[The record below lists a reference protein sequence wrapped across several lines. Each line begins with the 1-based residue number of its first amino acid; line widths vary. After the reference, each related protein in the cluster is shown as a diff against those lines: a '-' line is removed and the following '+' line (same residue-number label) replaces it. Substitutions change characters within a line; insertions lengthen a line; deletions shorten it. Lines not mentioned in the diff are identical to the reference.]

1 MANGEKPGSGVRG
14 SHLRVVEKDV
24 VNAPSDFLDRP
35 ERVLDLPI
43 LPVLSRDDEEYAATV
58 AQFVAQG

>member
-1 MANGEKPGSGVRG
+1 MAHDEKRGSGARG
-14 SHLRVVEKDV
+14 SHLRVVEKIV
-24 VNAPSDFLDRP
+24 VKASSDFHDRP

-58 AQFVAQG
+58 AQLVAQG